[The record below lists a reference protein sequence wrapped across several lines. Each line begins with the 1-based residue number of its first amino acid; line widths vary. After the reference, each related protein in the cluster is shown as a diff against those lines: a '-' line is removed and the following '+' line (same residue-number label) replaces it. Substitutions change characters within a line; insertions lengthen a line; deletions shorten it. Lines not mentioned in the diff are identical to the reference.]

1 MSDTEATLREKIIK
15 FGTWLFLMF
24 IFIIIVVSFGMP
36 DVIGTTSRLDA
47 YNAAKVG
54 GEYLTKAEV
63 ADYQKRIE
71 ERMSANLKGL
81 DDKNRKLFEDMAKSR
96 ALDEAIDRKIFTQ
109 LLNRA
114 GYVPSSST
122 EPKILATFYKRQ
134 FGEYIV
140 NGKLDMERL
149 NEFLTPRRLTLE
161 QVGRS
166 MLQEYGPA
174 KAYEMLQATAYASDY
189 AILDEAR
196 FVTTQNSYRIVALDG
211 AAKDKILRGKF
222 APTEK
227 EIQDK
232 FKAEFQ
238 SKDPKAILDQSK
250 RDSIKASLFNERRAS
265 LEKEFAQSL
274 NQAGKSGIAQVAAL
288 SGARLIAVD
297 DIGLNADLDSK
308 KGKDAAAIS
317 LAPLGQSEV
326 FVRQRL
332 SAPVGTTI
340 GPVEAGGYTYFFTV
354 SARKNTPLPAAPAYG
369 KLEGTAAVELGKL
382 KNLPKEVAA
391 DKLAESAGKNNYG
404 QVLTAALEMHRNSIR
419 VVRYNRS
426 GTETAEK

>member
-1 MSDTEATLREKIIK
+1 MSETEATLREKIIK

-24 IFIIIVVSFGMP
+24 IFLIIVISFGMP
-36 DVIGTTSRLDA
+36 DVIGTSSRLDA

-71 ERMSANLKGL
+71 ERMAGNLKGL

-114 GYVPSSST
+114 GFVPSGST

-174 KAYEMLQATAYASDY
+174 KAYEMLQGTSYASDF

-196 FVTTQNSYRIVALDG
+196 FAGTQNSYRIVALDG

-222 APTEK
+222 TPSEN

-250 RDSIKASLFNERRAS
+250 RESIRATLFNERRAS
-265 LEKEFAQSL
+265 LEKDFAQSL
-274 NQAGKSGIAQVAAL
+274 NQAGKAGLAQVAAIA
-288 SGARLIAVD
+288 GARLIAID
-297 DIGLNADLDSK
+297 DVGLNTDLDSK
-308 KGKDAAAIS
+308 KPKDLAAVS
-317 LAPLGQSEV
+317 LAPLSQSEV

-340 GPVEAGGYTYFFTV
+340 GPVEAGGYTYFFSV
-354 SARKNTPLPAAPAYG
+354 AARKSTALPAGADYG
-369 KLEGTAAVELGKL
+369 KLQETAAAEMGKV
-382 KNLPKEVAA
+382 KTLPKDVTF

-404 QVLTAALEMHRNSIR
+404 QVLTAALEMHRSSIR
-419 VVRYNRS
+419 VIRYNRT
-426 GTETAEK
+426 GTEPPEK